1 MKKSDVRFKMGGGK
15 TLLLGFA
22 LLVIALVV
30 TSCEQPDNTPVA
42 VDSITINGLETTDI
56 VFEEGTVKEIR
67 LTVDVQLGDATD
79 KTVKWASNKPDIASV
94 SDNGIVVINGAGD
107 VIITAQAVGKSAS
120 ASFEFGEGYFFY
132 EVENIY
138 YTWNEEG
145 LLAWNAYVTTNGDYS
160 NPERL
165 KTNVVL
171 LDNITLPA
179 PKEGQ
184 TSNWT
189 PVGYYNYSSHVA
201 YYYAGTFDGGGHT
214 ISNLKINL
222 PNTHD
227 LGLFGG
233 VAETA
238 VVKDL
243 TLSDVEI
250 SGNNYIGGIAGN
262 NYGTI
267 ENCNVSGSV
276 SGTYDVGGIV
286 GANYG
291 TIKACYNTC
300 NVSGTEAE
308 RVGGIAG
315 FNEGEISGCTN
326 SAQVSAKSNGLTYAG
341 GITGYN
347 SGNIL
352 TSCNEGTI
360 EAFGGD
366 MACSGGI
373 VGYNRGN
380 ITETCNEGSVSAECV
395 KAAYTYEFYKGG
407 FAGGIV
413 GYCAVGTI
421 AASHNEA
428 EVYAKCMLS
437 GDYYMVCAGG
447 VIGFTDYTES
457 IVACYNSGEFSGES
471 SERPIYLGG
480 IVGYF
485 GPGTTTACYNTGT
498 GKVVEGNWVYNG
510 GITGGINSG
519 TLQSN
524 YWEKGTEET
533 PKFGIGSND
542 SNDNATEV
550 DGSEGNTWADALSD
564 MNNALSES
572 DYQYTENT
580 DTETNGTMPL
590 VIEKKS
596 SN

>member
-1 MKKSDVRFKMGGGK
+1 MNVKTNFILKSLFRCVILVYKISIIERYGYEIRSKQEETMEKIRRSILMGGK

-22 LLVIALVV
+22 LLVIALAA
-30 TSCEQPDNTPVA
+30 TSCEQPNNNVA
-42 VDSITINGLETTDI
+42 DYITTAD
-56 VFEEGTVKEIR
+56 GTWEIY
-67 LTVDVQLGDATD
+67 
-79 KTVKWASNKPDIASV
+79 
-94 SDNGIVVINGAGD
+94 
-107 VIITAQAVGKSAS
+107 TAQ
-120 ASFEFGEGYFFY
+120 
-132 EVENIY
+132 
-138 YTWNEEG
+138 G
-145 LLAWNAYVTTNGDYS
+145 LLDWNAYVTTCTITTTAIEY
-160 NPERL
+160 P
-165 KTNVVL
+165 
-171 LDNITLPA
+171 NICTSAKLMA
-179 PKEGQ
+179 DISLEGK
-184 TSNWT
+184 SWT
-189 PVGYYNYSSHVA
+189 PVGYYDYGTNIE

-222 PNTHD
+222 PNTND

-233 VAETA
+233 VAETG

-267 ENCNVSGSV
+267 ENCSVSGSV
-276 SGTYDVGGIV
+276 SGSSYYVGGIV
-286 GANYG
+286 GYNGG
-291 TIKACYNTC
+291 TITACYNIGE
-300 NVSGTEAE
+300 VSGYEHVGGIAGYNEGTISDCKTMGKFSGTT

-315 FNEGEISGCTN
+315 SNKGEISGCTN
-326 SAQVSAKSNGLTYAG
+326 SAQVSAESNGLTYAG
-341 GITGYN
+341 GITGFN
-347 SGNIL
+347 SGNIS
-352 TSCNEGTI
+352 TSCNEKEGTI
-360 EAFGGD
+360 VTLGGD

-380 ITETCNEGSVSAECV
+380 ITETCNEGSVFAECV
-395 KAAYTYEFYKGG
+395 AEAHTHEYNKGG

-437 GDYYMVCAGG
+437 GEGDYMVCAGG
-447 VIGFTDYTES
+447 IIGFTDYTES

-480 IVGYF
+480 IVGYL
-485 GPGTTTACYNTGT
+485 GPGTTTACCNTGT

-510 GITGGINSG
+510 GITGYINSG

-533 PKFGIGSND
+533 PKFGIGSNV

-550 DGSEGNTWADALSD
+550 DGSEGNTWADATEA
-564 MNNALSES
+564 MNDAITGWNIENNNKCDYHFVQNDGESE
-572 DYQYTENT
+572 
-580 DTETNGTMPL
+580 PPVL
-590 VIEKKS
+590 EKGAPATT
-596 SN
+596 

>member
-1 MKKSDVRFKMGGGK
+1 MINGPHLRSIENTTGGNYGKNQTFDSHGGGNK

-22 LLVIALVV
+22 ILVIALVV
-30 TSCEQPDNTPVA
+30 ISCEQPDNNVA
-42 VDSITINGLETTDI
+42 DYITTAD
-56 VFEEGTVKEIR
+56 GTWEIY
-67 LTVDVQLGDATD
+67 
-79 KTVKWASNKPDIASV
+79 
-94 SDNGIVVINGAGD
+94 
-107 VIITAQAVGKSAS
+107 TAD
-120 ASFEFGEGYFFY
+120 
-132 EVENIY
+132 
-138 YTWNEEG
+138 G

-165 KTNVVL
+165 TTNAVL
-171 LDNITLPA
+171 LDNITLLD
-179 PKEGQ
+179 
-184 TSNWT
+184 NWT
-189 PVGYYNYSSHVA
+189 PVGYYDYDTNIE

-267 ENCNVSGSV
+267 ENCSVSGSV
-276 SGTYDVGGIV
+276 SGSSYYVGGIV
-286 GANYG
+286 GYNGG
-291 TIKACYNTC
+291 TITACYNIGE
-300 NVSGTEAE
+300 VSGYEH
-308 RVGGIAG
+308 VGGIAG
-315 FNEGEISGCTN
+315 YNEGTISDCKTMGKVSGTTRIGGIAGSNKVEISGCTN
-326 SAQVSAKSNGLTYAG
+326 SAQVSAESNGLTYAG

-347 SGNIL
+347 SGNIS
-352 TSCNEGTI
+352 TSCNEKEGTI
-360 EAFGGD
+360 TASGGD

-373 VGYNRGN
+373 AGYNYDNYDGNGGN
-380 ITETCNEGSVSAECV
+380 ITETCNEGSVFAECV
-395 KAAYTYEFYKGG
+395 KEAHTHEYNKGG

-437 GDYYMVCAGG
+437 GDDYMVCAGG
-447 VIGFTDYTES
+447 VIGFTEYNS
-457 IVACYNSGEFSGES
+457 SFVACYNSGEFSGES
-471 SERPIYLGG
+471 FERPIYVGG

-498 GKVVEGNWVYNG
+498 GKVVGGNWVYNG
-510 GITGGINSG
+510 GITGYINSG

-524 YWEKGTEET
+524 YWEKGTEGT
-533 PKFGIGSND
+533 PDSGIGSNV

-550 DGSEGNTWADALSD
+550 DGSEGNTWADALSR
-564 MNNALSES
+564 MNEALSGYGYE
-572 DYQYTENT
+572 YKKNT
-580 DTETNGTMPL
+580 DTEANKTVPL
-590 VIEKKS
+590 IIVKL